1 MIKSTVNE
9 PRLGYG
15 MSCEAQGRCIMMS
28 GVNYYN
34 QISYNVDLWDNN
46 YHLIVNLLVKLFHD
60 RNIMI
65 FESLE
70 WLPNMDMFGD
80 SIKDTENENVDED
93 GDSWNN
99 VKSEK

>member
-34 QISYNVDLWDNN
+34 QISYNVDL
-46 YHLIVNLLVKLFHD
+46 
-60 RNIMI
+60 
-65 FESLE
+65 
-70 WLPNMDMFGD
+70 
-80 SIKDTENENVDED
+80 
-93 GDSWNN
+93 
-99 VKSEK
+99 